1 VIPYTRAH
9 SRDEAQYNEWMALE
23 DRALKMALAG
33 DENLSSG
40 MTGVARLDS
49 DFTILKWALRDTMV
63 LGFTSGFEGA
73 DDIHPPLPELSAA
86 AHALIKLALILTAH
100 VIA

>member
-1 VIPYTRAH
+1 MT
-9 SRDEAQYNEWMALE
+9 LE

-33 DENLSSG
+33 DENLSTG
-40 MTGVARLDS
+40 MTGVAHLDG

-63 LGFTSGFEGA
+63 LGFVSGFEGA
-73 DDIHPPLPELSAA
+73 EDIHPPLPELSTA

-100 VIA
+100 AIA